1 MVTHP
6 GGVAGG
12 VRAARCCQGPASVP
26 ARVPSLAVVR
36 AVVGAV
42 ARVVAGVVPGVVA
55 DVVVLVVPGVAC
67 VPRVAGVVGAMP
79 GLGDARDREGGDE
92 AEGEQS
98 LGGAGAHVGGSFR
111 GAVPSGGG
119 AGVRTR
125 CETAGPADNWTFV
138 RP

>member
-6 GGVAGG
+6 GRIAGG

-42 ARVVAGVVPGVVA
+42 ARVMAGVMAGVVAG
-55 DVVVLVVPGVAC
+55 VVVLVVPGVAC
-67 VPRVAGVVGAMP
+67 GPRMAGGVVGAMP
-79 GLGDARDREGGDE
+79 GLGDARDGEGGDE

-98 LGGAGAHVGGSFR
+98 LGGAAAHVGGSFL
-111 GAVPSGGG
+111 GAVPSGG
-119 AGVRTR
+119 
-125 CETAGPADNWTFV
+125 
-138 RP
+138 